1 MSEHRMQTIALR
13 AVAALERI
21 AEALEVI
28 ADSQDVGD
36 YESDEVEDESLSSV
50 RGRVIPAS
58 GRGGG

>member
-1 MSEHRMQTIALR
+1 MSESMQTIARR

-28 ADSQDVGD
+28 ADSQEASDHEG
-36 YESDEVEDESLSSV
+36 DEVEGESLSRG